1 MSKGSRS
8 SPSRLAKNRST
19 LAHRLH
25 APWLRLAATALIC
38 LVLLAIFFLVE
49 FLSNG
54 GKDADLRPALLCLSL
69 LGISVVSYVAWPS
82 RWNILAH
89 TQLAFGIAAYI
100 IPILLLGG
108 GRSATE
114 ETLTLYTTI
123 MVIGFGFSIVGTI
136 VGSHLAAH
144 PRNSRLITAATIPT
158 THVRQAIP
166 RRVLWVAV
174 VSGAGLLVAFLVM
187 GFVPALAADPFAAK
201 FFRGAYA
208 ASYAPV
214 APLYRATT
222 SALTVLLP
230 LLTMYAVW
238 RRRPLWIAIFLSAV
252 VLLLL
257 TLQREPAVS
266 GILLFI
272 GVLVALRSRGMFLY
286 FCGIVA
292 VYFAGS
298 ASYFVFAAL
307 GIANF
312 TAGVPVN
319 PVGLLESVAAGAPD
333 VSDQFVF
340 LSSWLQNPVFA
351 HGLTFVGGLV
361 PGNFQWN
368 PSVWSLAVTNPGA
381 DVTSI
386 NSGGYRLPGPLWG
399 YVNLGWPG
407 VAGVGLL
414 FGLIT
419 GYLAR
424 TVSLSLAQQT
434 ASLHKS
440 DKMSGEGAV
449 LTFIVYAALAD
460 CLTQFYALSYVTVIQ
475 TGLIVALVYL
485 GHNLRLQRRR
495 PFLVKARVG
504 DAKA

>member
-1 MSKGSRS
+1 MSEGFRASRS
-8 SPSRLAKNRST
+8 RVTRSMLAQRLQS
-19 LAHRLH
+19 
-25 APWLRLAATALIC
+25 PWLRLAATVLIC
-38 LVLLAIFFLVE
+38 ITLLGTFFLVE
-49 FLSNG
+49 FLANG
-54 GKDADLRPALLCLSL
+54 GEDADPRPALLCLSL
-69 LGISVVSYVAWPS
+69 LGMSVVSYVAWPS
-82 RWNILAH
+82 RLNILAH
-89 TQLAFGIAAYI
+89 TQLAFGIVAYI

-108 GRSATE
+108 GRSVTE
-114 ETLTLYTTI
+114 ESLTLYTTI
-123 MVIGFGFSIVGTI
+123 MVIGFGCSIVGTI
-136 VGSHLAAH
+136 VGSHIADH
-144 PRNSRLITAATIPT
+144 PRNSRWIAMASLPTAHAR
-158 THVRQAIP
+158 HAIP
-166 RRVLWVAV
+166 RRVVWVAI

-187 GFVPALAADPFAAK
+187 GFVPALAEDPFAAK
-201 FFRGAYA
+201 FFRGEYA

-230 LLTMYAVW
+230 LLTMYAIW
-238 RRRPLWIAIFLSAV
+238 RRRPLWIALFLSVV

-272 GVLVALRSRGMFLY
+272 GLLVALRSRGMLLY
-286 FCGIVA
+286 FVGIVA

-312 TAGVPVN
+312 SAGVTTN

-333 VSDQFVF
+333 VADQFIF
-340 LSSWLQNPVFA
+340 LNSWLNNPVYA

-381 DVTSI
+381 DVTTI
-386 NSGGYRLPGPLWG
+386 NSGGFRLPGPLWG
-399 YVNLGWPG
+399 YVNLGWAG
-407 VAGVGLL
+407 AAGVGLL

-424 TVSLSLAQQT
+424 TVSHSLAQQT
-434 ASLHKS
+434 ALLPGNIKRAR
-440 DKMSGEGAV
+440 EGAV
-449 LTFIVYAALAD
+449 LTFIVYATLVD

-475 TGLIVALVYL
+475 TGLMVAIVCL

-495 PFLVKARVG
+495 LFLVKSRDDNAQT
-504 DAKA
+504 